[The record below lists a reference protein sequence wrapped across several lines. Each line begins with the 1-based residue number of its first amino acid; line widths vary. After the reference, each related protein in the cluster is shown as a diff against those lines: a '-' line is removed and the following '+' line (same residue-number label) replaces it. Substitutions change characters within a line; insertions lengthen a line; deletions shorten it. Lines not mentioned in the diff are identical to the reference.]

1 MIEKTILDY
10 LSNEMDPIPVYMER
24 PINPPEEFILIEKTG
39 SGLLNTLRSATV
51 AIQSH
56 AGSLYETATI
66 NEAIID
72 AMLKM
77 DVVGV
82 TSIKLN
88 SDYNFTDTTTKI
100 YRYQAVFDLYYKE

>member
-10 LSNEMDPIPVYMER
+10 LSSEMNPIPVYMER
-24 PINPPEEFILIEKTG
+24 PLNPPEKYILIEKTG
-39 SGLLNTLRSATV
+39 SGLLNTLFSATV

-56 AGSLYETATI
+56 ARTLYETATI
-66 NEAIID
+66 NDEVIEAMIG
-72 AMLKM
+72 MNVK
-77 DVVGV
+77 GV

-88 SDYNFTDTTTKI
+88 SDYNFTDTSTKT